1 MLDRERVRALFGLFT
16 DLPDDRLGLWE
27 GLCDNAAD
35 SLMGRLRKGVSLP
48 ANRERLCTAAAAM
61 AYADYLLLD
70 AGGAGSSDEIR
81 VGEITLK
88 NSNSGEKNSGS
99 REIREYFLGQIGD
112 LLADSAVV
120 FAAVG
125 GART

>member
-16 DLPDDRLGLWE
+16 DLPDDRLNLWE
-27 GLCDNAAD
+27 GLCDNAVG
-35 SLMGRLRKGVSLP
+35 SLMGRLRENVNLP
-48 ANRERLCTAAAAM
+48 ANMERLCTAAAAM

-70 AGGAGSSDEIR
+70 AGGVGASDEIR
-81 VGEITLK
+81 VGDITLK
-88 NSNSGEKNSGS
+88 KSSSDEKNSDS
-99 REIREYFLGQIGD
+99 REIWEYFLGQIGD

-125 GART
+125 GARK